1 MRFIIDVKSDKEK
14 EFLQIVK
21 ALENLRVVKSCK
33 AVDPESDTSHK
44 ASLKKE
50 KEKDVSSRD
59 MASQYRDLV
68 D

>member
-1 MRFIIDVKSDKEK
+1 MRFIIDVKSDKEQ
-14 EFLQIVK
+14 EFLQIMK
-21 ALENLRVVKSCK
+21 ALQSLRVVKSCDS
-33 AVDPESDTSHK
+33 AGPESDAGGK
-44 ASLKKE
+44 ASLKKD